1 MLYIYLN
8 YTENG
13 SSYPT
18 KNRSLLNYEENSK
31 FMQEKIALPSQNV
44 MNTNKMHY
52 TSTMQDFRTL
62 CQAVNMFTT
71 EP

>member
-13 SSYPT
+13 SSYLT
-18 KNRSLLNYEENSK
+18 ENRNFWNYEENSK
-31 FMQEKIALPSQNV
+31 FMEEKITLNSHNGMKANKNESIMQN
-44 MNTNKMHY
+44 
-52 TSTMQDFRTL
+52 FRTL
-62 CQAVNMFTT
+62 YQAVNMFTI

>member
-1 MLYIYLN
+1 LYIYLN
-8 YTENG
+8 YTESG
-13 SSYPT
+13 SSYLT
-18 KNRSLLNYEENSK
+18 ENRSLLNYEENSK
-31 FMQEKIALPSQNV
+31 FMQENIALHSENG

-52 TSTMQDFRTL
+52 TSTMQNFRTL